1 VEWTGFNLVDSVYE
15 DVVEVCWGEGG
26 AGGSGVG
33 VGVGGRRG
41 GGWEE
46 D

>member
-1 VEWTGFNLVDSVYE
+1 MEWTSFDLVDSVYE
-15 DVVEVCWGEGG
+15 DVVEVRWGEGG

-33 VGVGGRRG
+33 AGVGGRRG